1 MEFRKIFIVFIHTK
15 EYNFTRTFEKEAK
28 INMKNTKLSVGL
40 IACLLSVGGLAGC
53 SKVKSSSEG
62 VLLTYTIESENHEI
76 EHKITAD
83 EILEKAYDD
92 SSKYQAIYDV
102 IYSVLVKNYF
112 NREAKVYYYGEDEAH
127 QKAIGKGQM
136 GNEDDVAHGSEGSIY
151 GKANQK
157 VDNDIDTAH
166 TNADAN
172 NTSYKKELEAILDSN
187 GVKTLDEL
195 KEKYVEELQKET
207 FEKNFYTYYI
217 EDIKQGAGTTRL
229 VGQTAAQAKAAA
241 AAAGLDTFWTGYFED
256 QLPYH
261 VSHILVKL
269 EDGSGTNYADGTISE
284 ANAKKL
290 YDVVKALG
298 DTSEEADTFYTI
310 AKQYSEDT
318 GSGKLYGDLGI
329 MDTSTSFV
337 NEFKLG
343 IYAYENYYGEHIS
356 EATDEKSNINALK
369 FKGDYEKAL
378 AKSFGESELSNNVPT
393 ISSEVFTLLKDV
405 ADVDKDEK
413 KYDVLDDAKSLYPR
427 NIIYNKYLNRH
438 SVAFITGDAMDAD
451 DASVAKD
458 GSHGYYAYP
467 VGSKLGDV
475 GKGILSVK
483 VAGEWRPIL
492 CVRAGSDYQGIH
504 FIVINRSPFL
514 RGEGE
519 EGKDGNGVSQTDY
532 YTTFYPDQ
540 DLYPEVNGKSA
551 KTYINFSSND
561 SDITGTKNRAEEL
574 ASKLKSF
581 DSDRLGKYIFKKY
594 LAEEKVVIKQEK
606 LKESLFKWIDT
617 SVEKAEA
624 ERKENWDKTW
634 TEYIDSLSRQGS
646 ERSKLVPQACRLV
659 YKKANDTSVT
669 LEAELMAALGVTTQ
683 EAYHATDVYKEI
695 VELYGEENYNEFKGL
710 TLDKSFKVY
719 GGLCN
724 DGKEHVK

>member
-53 SKVKSSSEG
+53 SKVKSSSDG

-112 NREAKVYYYGEDEAH
+112 NREAKVYYYGVDEAH

-172 NTSYKKELEAILDSN
+172 NTTYKKELEAILDSK
-187 GVKTLDEL
+187 GVKTLPEL

-229 VGQTAAQAKAAA
+229 VGQTAEQAKAAA
-241 AAAGLDTFWTGYFED
+241 HEAGLDTFWTGYFED

-284 ANAKKL
+284 ANAKRL
-290 YDVVKALG
+290 YDVVKALE
-298 DTSEEADTFYTI
+298 DDSEEADTFSTI

-318 GSGKLYGDLGI
+318 GSAKLSGDLGI

-343 IYAYENYYGEHIS
+343 VYAYENYYGKDAVKAKASKINSS
-356 EATDEKSNINALK
+356 EFEEN
-369 FKGDYEKAL
+369 YEKAIN
-378 AKSFGESELSNNVPT
+378 KSFAADELVGGVPT
-393 ISSEVFTLLKDV
+393 ISSKVFTLLKDA
-405 ADVDKDEK
+405 ADVEKDEAK
-413 KYDVLDDAKSLYPR
+413 DDVLDNNASLYPR

-438 SVAFITGDAMDAD
+438 SVAFITGDTEAA
-451 DASVAKD
+451 ASA
-458 GSHGYYAYP
+458 SHGYHTYSE
-467 VGSKLGDV
+467 GKLAGA
-475 GKGILSVK
+475 GKILSVK

-504 FIVINRSPFL
+504 FIVVNRSPF
-514 RGEGE
+514 EINA
-519 EGKDGNGVSQTDY
+519 DANGVDQATY

-540 DLYPEVNGKSA
+540 DLYPQVSNKPA
-551 KTYINFSSND
+551 KTYINFSSVN

-594 LAEEKVVIKQEK
+594 LAEEKVVIKQNK
-606 LKESLFKWIDT
+606 LAESLEKWINT
-617 SVEKAEA
+617 SVEKAAE
-624 ERKENWDKTW
+624 ERKENWSKTW
-634 TEYIDSLSRQGS
+634 TEYIDNLSRQGS
-646 ERSKLVPQACRLV
+646 ERSKLIPEACRLV
-659 YKKANDTSVT
+659 YKKANRSEHIADLSLSTEEINLVKSDI
-669 LEAELMAALGVTTQ
+669 Q
-683 EAYHATDVYKEI
+683 AYLKKASWDGECETY
-695 VELYGEENYNEFKGL
+695 YGKVISEWFK
-710 TLDKSFKVY
+710 TK

-724 DGKEHVK
+724 DGKAHL